1 MECHLERCFSKEG
14 QKPSILVS
22 FPLLGESFR
31 SPQEND
37 EGGIMM
43 GNFLEYRP
51 QLEYK
56 RRLQAILTSFEEEF
70 NEDVEDAGTFPPE
83 EPPRIY
89 IEPSYTPSETLQEA
103 IEITPT
109 DVLTSYS
116 QAKQKVETLINKIV
130 ENLKSQVTISPSI
143 DEYIKAK
150 EENDMDVV
158 YAFEEQHS
166 DHLEGLTEAEV
177 LPILLHFQEELETL
191 ESFIGPYL
199 FPDALS
205 HEMNYLIEHIDHLRQ
220 EEEATLKHWVELEQQ
235 FSLESQQ
242 LTSLESN
249 PVSQPLSLDID
260 EIRERNHI
268 LYFLFQRMD
277 ALYGFAEEVESIL
290 EQTPSS
296 LYHESGDRI
305 FDVLT
310 QQSQLRGELAEIVEQ
325 RFERHR
331 KNAEDAYR
339 RMIRLVSHRYKRK
352 LLEESV
358 KWQNTKLRRRSV
370 VELIQAM
377 NPHDEGDP
385 MNLFFMNVL
394 EEIESSNQLAD
405 SLVED
410 LYKVLELE
418 RLQMIDYLV
427 SLEGKHQCRIL
438 HQLLSNAS

>member
-1 MECHLERCFSKEG
+1 
-14 QKPSILVS
+14 
-22 FPLLGESFR
+22 
-31 SPQEND
+31 
-37 EGGIMM
+37 M

-56 RRLQAILTSFEEEF
+56 RRLQAMLTPSEEEF
-70 NEDVEDAGTFPPE
+70 NENVEDADSFPSE

-116 QAKQKVETLINKIV
+116 QAKQKIDALIHKIM

-143 DEYIKAK
+143 DEYIRAK

-166 DHLEGLTEAEV
+166 DYLEGLTEAEV

-199 FPDALS
+199 FPGALS
-205 HEMNYLIEHIDHLRQ
+205 HEINYLIEHIDHLRQ
-220 EEEATLKHWVELEQQ
+220 EEEATLKYWVELEQQ
-235 FSLESQQ
+235 SSSESDQEQQ
-242 LTSLESN
+242 QE
-249 PVSQPLSLDID
+249 PLLDTD

-268 LYFLFQRMD
+268 LYFLSERMNV
-277 ALYGFAEEVESIL
+277 LYGFAEEVESIL

-296 LYHESGDRI
+296 VHHGSGDRI
-305 FDVLT
+305 FQILS
-310 QQSQLRGELAEIVEQ
+310 QQSYLREELAQIIEQ

-339 RMIRLVSHRYKRK
+339 RMLRLVSHQYKRK
-352 LLEESV
+352 LLEELV
-358 KWQNTKLRRRSV
+358 KLQNTKLRRRSV
-370 VELIQAM
+370 VQMIQAM
-377 NPHDEGDP
+377 NPDDEGDP
-385 MNLFFMNVL
+385 INLFFMDVL

-405 SLVED
+405 NLVED
-410 LYKVLELE
+410 LYKILQLEH
-418 RLQMIDYLV
+418 LQTIDYLV
-427 SLEGKHQCRIL
+427 SLEGKQQCRNL
-438 HQLLSNAS
+438 HRLLSNAS